1 MSQDQELIKVTA
13 IVEREFEE
21 RSKLFYNQ
29 YLLDK
34 QHEVRKV
41 QIREQIR
48 REYPDFPFYIKYVQH
63 VPRPRGY
70 RAANQLHMSQH
81 SGVNQ
86 DDVELAKLNPSLES
100 HVFDPVDQIHNTRKR
115 KLELDQSND
124 IDN

>member
-34 QHEVRKV
+34 QHEVLKV

-86 DDVELAKLNPSLES
+86 DDV
-100 HVFDPVDQIHNTRKR
+100 NTLKR
-115 KLELDQSND
+115 KLDDSPLTSQDQRQLDSFHKN
-124 IDN
+124 IRLIS